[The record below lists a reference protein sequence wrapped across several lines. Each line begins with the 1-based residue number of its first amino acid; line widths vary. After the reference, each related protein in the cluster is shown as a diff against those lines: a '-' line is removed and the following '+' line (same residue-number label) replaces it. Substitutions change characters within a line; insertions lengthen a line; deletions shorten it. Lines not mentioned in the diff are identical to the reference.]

1 MFVRSFKK
9 NLKHCK
15 VETCNAW
22 PFVESVL
29 TSNVLQAMKV
39 HTDQCEAAILAED
52 ANKMVKNT
60 SAIARLTNRVLQLTK
75 QEADNSGKVLPRQVC
90 YCLLRS
96 ISISQP
102 FPHFLTFT
110 LWISSNLLEY
120 ILRLNRSN
128 GLRKTCFAHSLVNL
142 DRLSK
147 CI

>member
-1 MFVRSFKK
+1 M
-9 NLKHCK
+9 
-15 VETCNAW
+15 ETGNAW
-22 PFVESVL
+22 TFVESVL

-102 FPHFLTFT
+102 FPRVSDPDPDPDPDPQDPHV
-110 LWISSNLLEY
+110 
-120 ILRLNRSN
+120 
-128 GLRKTCFAHSLVNL
+128 FALPGSG
-142 DRLSK
+142 SGSA
-147 CI
+147 